1 MASSRPFRFGTGCW
15 TAHSRAEYLDSV
27 RRIEEAGYSTLLC
40 PDHLGPSL
48 GPLTS
53 LMMAA
58 EASSTLRIGTL
69 VLGNDFRNP
78 VFLAKEAATLDLLSG
93 GRLELGLGTG
103 YAVGDYTSSG
113 IELDSAGIRV
123 SRLIESVQVIKAWF
137 SDPPADFS
145 GTYYSVTGMEGTP
158 KPLQR
163 PHPPFLLAGGGRRM
177 LSFAGREADIVG
189 LIPRT
194 HGGGI
199 KFSEGDSSSTAQQVE
214 WVRQGAGERFSE
226 LEINTLVSN
235 VMVTDHPR
243 SAAEQISVNE
253 GVSPEYILDSV
264 HFLVGTEAEIANEIQ
279 MWRERFG
286 ISYIVV
292 MERDFDALGP
302 VVRRLAGT

>member
-1 MASSRPFRFGTGCW
+1 MARRKPFRFGTGCW
-15 TAHSRAEYLDSV
+15 TAHSRGDYIESV
-27 RRIEEAGYSTLLC
+27 RRIEEAGYAALLC
-40 PDHLGPSL
+40 PDHLAPWL

-58 EASSTLRIGTL
+58 EVSSTLRIGTL

-103 YAVGDYTSSG
+103 YAAGDYTRSG
-113 IELDSAGIRV
+113 IELESAEIRI
-123 SRLIESVQVIKAWF
+123 SRLIESVHVIKGFF
-137 SDPPADFS
+137 SDAPVDFS
-145 GTYYSVTGMEGTP
+145 GTYYNVKGLEGTP

-163 PHPPFLLAGGGRRM
+163 PHPPLLIAGGSRRI

-194 HGGGI
+194 RGGEIRWGH
-199 KFSEGDSSSTAQQVE
+199 KSGTAEQVE

-226 LEINTLVSN
+226 LELNTLVAK
-235 VMVTDHPR
+235 VVVTDHPR
-243 SAAEQISVNE
+243 RAAEEIAVDE
-253 GVSPEYILDSV
+253 GTTPEVILESV
-264 HFLVGTEAEIANEIQ
+264 HYLVGTEAGITNEIQ

-292 MERDFDALGP
+292 MEEDYDALRP
-302 VVRRLAGT
+302 VVRKLAGT